1 MRDLALLAAGV
12 AIVTWLLPTTV
23 AGGRVLPSPIQ
34 VRMDG
39 YVGPPAERRREVA
52 DLQLRAGQ
60 QDVRFQVTAARVLS
74 GGITASAMFQ
84 QVRPF
89 RPNFRLRG
97 TPELIAKVADAALA
111 SRLRTIGTW
120 RRGSRD
126 LFLSSV
132 EALPSA
138 ETPPPRASVWAPDS
152 KPPEAASR

>member
-1 MRDLALLAAGV
+1 MKRTRRMQKVTPLVAGMAFVASVFPAA
-12 AIVTWLLPTTV
+12 V

-39 YVGPPAERRREVA
+39 YVGPPPERRREVA

-60 QDVRFQVTAARVLS
+60 KDVRFQVTAARVLN
-74 GGITASAMFQ
+74 GGITASEMFQ

-97 TPELIAKVADAALA
+97 TPELIATVADAAA
-111 SRLRTIGTW
+111 AARLRIIGTW

-126 LFLSSV
+126 LILSSV

-138 ETPPPRASVWAPDS
+138 ATPPSGNQPVSP
-152 KPPEAASR
+152 